1 MTDIAFTKMHGL
13 GNDFVVIDSRDT
25 PRNLSATQAQAI
37 ADRHTGIGCDQLILL
52 ETPHSAG
59 PLQDAD
65 VFMRIFNADGS
76 QVDACGNATRCVAD
90 LIMTETARKNANI
103 GTGAGL
109 LTAEEFPNNMVAVDM
124 GRPRL
129 DWQEIPLS
137 KEQDTLHLDIE
148 NWTLHDPTAVSMGN
162 PHCVF
167 FVDDAAAVPL
177 DEVGSTLEHHEMFPE
192 RANIGI
198 AQIKNPGAL
207 RLRVWE
213 RGAGITQACG
223 TGACAAAVS
232 AHRRNLTG
240 RTVLVELDG
249 GTLTIDWR
257 ADDHVIM
264 IGPTAISFKGT
275 FDAALIGD

>member
-13 GNDFVVIDSRDT
+13 GNDFVVIDTRDA
-25 PRNLSATQAQAI
+25 PRDVSTAQAQAI
-37 ADRHTGIGCDQLILL
+37 ADRHNGIGCDQLILIEPSPL
-52 ETPHSAG
+52 TG
-59 PLQDAD
+59 PLRDAD
-65 VFMRIFNADGS
+65 VFIRIFNADGS

-90 LIMTETARKNANI
+90 LVMAEKAHPTANI

-109 LTAEEFPNNMVAVDM
+109 LTAEEFPNGMIAVDM
-124 GRPRL
+124 GRPRFG
-129 DWQEIPLS
+129 WQDIPLS
-137 KEQDTLHLDIE
+137 SEQDTLHLDIE
-148 NWTLHDPTAVSMGN
+148 NWTLQDPTAVSMGN

-167 FVDDAAAVPL
+167 FVDDANAVPL
-177 DEVGSTLEHHEMFPE
+177 NEVGPILEHHEFFPE

-198 AQIKNPGAL
+198 AQIKNPGAF

-240 RTVLVELDG
+240 RNVLVELDG

-264 IGPTAISFKGT
+264 IGPTATSFTGT
-275 FDAALIGD
+275 FNAELIGG

>member
-1 MTDIAFTKMHGL
+1 MTEIAFTKMHGL
-13 GNDFVVIDSRDT
+13 GNDFVVIDTRDT
-25 PRNLSATQAQAI
+25 PRDLSTAQAQAI
-37 ADRHTGIGCDQLILL
+37 ANRHTGVGCDQLILI
-52 ETPHSAG
+52 EPSPSTG

-90 LIMTETARKNANI
+90 LVMTEKARTSANI
-103 GTGAGL
+103 ATGAGL
-109 LTAEEFPNNMVAVDM
+109 LTAEEFPNGMVAVDM
-124 GRPRL
+124 GRPRF
-129 DWQEIPLS
+129 DWQDIPLS
-137 KEQDTLHLDIE
+137 SDQDTLHLDIE
-148 NWTLHDPTAVSMGN
+148 NWTLEDPTAVSMGN

-167 FVDDAAAVPL
+167 FVEDANAVPL
-177 DEVGSTLEHHEMFPE
+177 NDVGPILENHEFFPE

-264 IGPTAISFKGT
+264 IGPTAISFTGS
-275 FDAALIGD
+275 FNAELIEG

>member
-13 GNDFVVIDSRDT
+13 GNDFVVIDTRNATRD
-25 PRNLSATQAQAI
+25 LSAAQAQAI
-37 ADRHTGIGCDQLILL
+37 ADRHTGVGCDQLILL
-52 ETPHSAG
+52 EPTPTSG
-59 PLQDAD
+59 SLQDAD

-90 LIMTETARKNANI
+90 LLMAENERPSANI

-109 LTAEEFPNNMVAVDM
+109 LTAEQYPNNMVAVDM
-124 GRPRL
+124 GRPRFS
-129 DWQEIPLS
+129 WQDIPLS
-137 KEQDTLHLDIE
+137 SEQDTLHLDIE
-148 NWTLHDPTAVSMGN
+148 NWTLDDPMAVNLGN

-167 FVDDAAAVPL
+167 FVDDATAVPL
-177 DEVGSTLEHHEMFPE
+177 GEVGPTLEHHELFPE

-198 AQIKNPGAL
+198 AEIKNPRAL

-232 AHRRNLTG
+232 AHRRDLTG

-264 IGPTAISFKGT
+264 IGPTAISFTGT
-275 FDAALIGD
+275 FPAELIEG

>member
-1 MTDIAFTKMHGL
+1 MTEIAFTKMHGL
-13 GNDFVVIDSRDT
+13 GNDFVVIDTRDA
-25 PRNLSATQAQAI
+25 PRDLSTAQAQAI
-37 ADRHTGIGCDQLILL
+37 ADRHTGIGCDQLILV
-52 ETPHSAG
+52 EPSPSTG

-76 QVDACGNATRCVAD
+76 QVDACGNATR
-90 LIMTETARKNANI
+90 
-103 GTGAGL
+103 
-109 LTAEEFPNNMVAVDM
+109 
-124 GRPRL
+124 GRPRF
-129 DWQEIPLS
+129 DWQDIPLS
-137 KEQDTLHLDIE
+137 SKQDTLHLDIE
-148 NWTLHDPTAVSMGN
+148 NWTLQDPAAVSMGN

-167 FVDDAAAVPL
+167 FVDDANAVPL
-177 DEVGSTLEHHEMFPE
+177 DDVGPILENHEFFPE

-257 ADDHVIM
+257 ANDHIIM
-264 IGPTAISFKGT
+264 IGPTAISFTGT
-275 FDAALIGD
+275 FNAELIGG